1 MMPFGFL
8 ALPDGYSQA
17 EIPQLWANFIQQLPP
32 RKKGFTG
39 MKKRH
44 HKVSAKTKIDPDLVG
59 MVIGAGGS
67 TIKRLSRDAGDHCF
81 IKHLGEGEFQVSALT
96 KETCDNAI
104 ASIKK
109 FEEEPDQDHTEHQGE
124 PVILSTQID
133 ASLVGLVI
141 GAGGRTIKRLSR
153 EAGRHCFIKHLEDGE
168 FEVRAPTEEVCNR
181 AIASIKKFEE
191 EDERSDD
198 DSQASQ
204 SS

>member
-39 MKKRH
+39 MKKRQN
-44 HKVSAKTKIDPDLVG
+44 KVTAKTKIDPDLVG
-59 MVIGAGGS
+59 MVIGGGGS
-67 TIKRLSRDAGDHCF
+67 TIKRLSREAGDHCF
-81 IKHLGEGEFQVSALT
+81 IKHLGEGEFLVSAPT
-96 KETCDNAI
+96 KDICDKAI
-104 ASIKK
+104 SSIKK
-109 FEEEPDQDHTEHQGE
+109 FEEEDHNSEPEGE
-124 PVILSTQID
+124 PVVLSTKID

-153 EAGRHCFIKHLEDGE
+153 EAGRHCFIKHLDDGE
-168 FEVRAPTEEVCNR
+168 FEVRAPTEEVCNK

-191 EDERSDD
+191 ENEGSDD
-198 DSQASQ
+198 DSQTSQ